1 MPEEIKLSLV
11 VPVYNRPDEVQEL
24 LSSLNNQDYSNN
36 FEVVIVEDGS
46 LNKCEHICEQF
57 KDSLN
62 IVYLFKSNS
71 GPGDSRNYGMRRATG
86 NYFLLVDSDCVLP
99 SSYLT
104 EVFNELKHKPVDFFG
119 GPDGADSNFSDL
131 QKAISFSMTSWV
143 TTGGIRG
150 SQRALTK
157 FEPRSFNMGLSQ
169 KAFEASKGFSNIH
182 PGEDPDLSI
191 RLHQLGF
198 QSRFFPKALVF
209 HKRRINLKSFY
220 TQVYKFGSVRPILSY
235 WHKSSFRI
243 THLFPSL
250 FILVVL
256 GCLVMTILNFSG
268 GSVITEIN
276 TFYLFLLSTIGLYH
290 LTVFTKAFV
299 EFKNLKLT
307 FMSILAMWIQ
317 FYGYGYGYIRS
328 SIYLKLSRKNPEEI
342 LPEFFFGE
350 YAKT

>member
-11 VPVYNRPDEVQEL
+11 VPVYNRPDEVEEL
-24 LSSLNNQDYSNN
+24 LCSLKNQDYSND
-36 FEVVIVEDGS
+36 FQVVIVEDGS
-46 LNKCEHICEQF
+46 LDKCERICEHF

-62 IVYLFKSNS
+62 ILYFFKSNS
-71 GPGDSRNYGMRRATG
+71 GPGDSRNYGMRRASG

-104 EVFNELKHKPVDFFG
+104 EICNELKHKPVDFFG

-157 FEPRSFNMGLSQ
+157 FEPRSFNMGLSK

-191 RLHQLGF
+191 RLHQMGF
-198 QSRFFPKALVF
+198 KSRYFPKALVF

-220 TQVYKFGSVRPILSY
+220 IQVYKFGSVRPILSH
-235 WHKSSFRI
+235 WHKKSFKI

-256 GCLVMTILNFSG
+256 GCLGMMILNLNEG
-268 GSVITEIN
+268 IIIAEIN
-276 TFYLFLLSTIGLYH
+276 TLHGFLLCTIGLYH
-290 LTVFTKAFV
+290 LIVMIRALI
-299 EFKNLKLT
+299 EFKSLKLT
-307 FMSILAMWIQ
+307 LLSILAMWIQ

-328 SIYLKLSRKNPEEI
+328 SIYLKFSRKSPKEI

-350 YAKT
+350 HAKT